1 MKKFFIRRVRT
12 AWRNISDLRNVS
24 PSRLLTGALATQAGL
39 ATRCL
44 PARLPF
50 HLMNRMLWPLT
61 AFWLSTVPAFS
72 AEEGEGVRQAQM
84 DFLEIVSKGGV
95 MMYPLALL
103 SMVAV
108 VLVLIYLLT
117 IRRNAVV
124 SDRFM
129 NAAEAM
135 IRKRDYLG
143 LIAYCHRQNESM
155 ARITQKTLDFF
166 TKYPSASFGEVREV
180 AEAEGSRQ
188 AGLLSSRITYLA
200 DIGSIAPM
208 VGLLGTVLGM
218 IKSFLNISA
227 GDVQGVR
234 QMELAEGVSEALIT
248 TAAGLAIGIPALVFY
263 SLFRGRVQKY
273 IAELEAASTHMMAL
287 LHSQVERQ
295 AAHGYASPAQR
306 HRDDYA
312 MPVPSPLGGDRPDLH
327 GI

>member
-1 MKKFFIRRVRT
+1 V
-12 AWRNISDLRNVS
+12 
-24 PSRLLTGALATQAGL
+24 G
-39 ATRCL
+39 
-44 PARLPF
+44 
-50 HLMNRMLWPLT
+50 
-61 AFWLSTVPAFS
+61 
-72 AEEGEGVRQAQM
+72 
-84 DFLEIVSKGGV
+84 
-95 MMYPLALL
+95 
-103 SMVAV
+103 V
-108 VLVLIYLLT
+108 VLVLLYLLT

-218 IKSFLNISA
+218 IKSFMQISG

-234 QMELAEGVSEALIT
+234 QMGLAEGVSEALIT
-248 TAAGLAIGIPALVFY
+248 TAAGLMIGIPALVFY

-273 IAELEAASTHMMAL
+273 IAELEAAATHLMAL
-287 LHSQVERQ
+287 LHTQVEHQLPGERES
-295 AAHGYASPAQR
+295 YSPNR
-306 HRDDYA
+306 HVHEDYA
-312 MPVPSPLGGDRPDLH
+312 MPVPSPLGGNRPDLH

>member
-1 MKKFFIRRVRT
+1 MKRF
-12 AWRNISDLRNVS
+12 S
-24 PSRLLTGALATQAGL
+24 
-39 ATRCL
+39 
-44 PARLPF
+44 
-50 HLMNRMLWPLT
+50 
-61 AFWLSTVPAFS
+61 FS
-72 AEEGEGVRQAQM
+72 AAAMFCSVAAAAAQGTGEAAAINQTN
-84 DFLEIVSKGGV
+84 FLKIIQDGGI
-95 MMYPLALL
+95 MMFPLALI
-103 SMVAV
+103 SVIGV
-108 VLVLIYLLT
+108 VLVLLYLLT

-143 LIAYCHRQNESM
+143 LVAYCHRQNESM
-155 ARITQKTLDFF
+155 ARVTQKTLDFF
-166 TKYPSASFGEVREV
+166 TKYPSASFGDVREV

-218 IKSFLNISA
+218 IKSFMQISG

-234 QMELAEGVSEALIT
+234 QMGLAGGVSEALIT
-248 TAAGLAIGIPALVFY
+248 TAAGLVIGIPALVFY
-263 SLFRGRVQKY
+263 SFFRGRVQKY
-273 IAELEAASTHMMAL
+273 IAELEAAATHLMAL
-287 LHSQVERQ
+287 LHTQVE
-295 AAHGYASPAQR
+295 HQR
-306 HRDDYA
+306 PPERENYPPSHRSREDYA

>member
-1 MKKFFIRRVRT
+1 MKCFTFST
-12 AWRNISDLRNVS
+12 AALFSGVLSVS
-24 PSRLLTGALATQAGL
+24 AQETTEATTLNQ
-39 ATRCL
+39 T
-44 PARLPF
+44 
-50 HLMNRMLWPLT
+50 N
-61 AFWLSTVPAFS
+61 
-72 AEEGEGVRQAQM
+72 
-84 DFLEIVSKGGV
+84 FLEIVAAGGI
-95 MMYPLALL
+95 MMYPLALI
-103 SMVAV
+103 SVVGV
-108 VLVLIYLLT
+108 VLILLYLLT

-129 NAAEAM
+129 NTAEAM

-143 LIAYCHRQNESM
+143 LVAFCHRQNESM
-155 ARITQKTLDFF
+155 ARVTQKTLDFF
-166 TKYPSASFGEVREV
+166 TKYPSASFGEVREI

-218 IKSFLNISA
+218 IKSFLQISG

-248 TAAGLAIGIPALVFY
+248 TAAGLMIGIPALVFY

-273 IAELEAASTHMMAL
+273 IAELEAAATHLMAL
-287 LHSQVERQ
+287 LHTQVEHQKPSEREI
-295 AAHGYASPAQR
+295 HGTSQR
-306 HRDDYA
+306 TREDYA

>member
-1 MKKFFIRRVRT
+1 MKCCHFS
-12 AWRNISDLRNVS
+12 A
-24 PSRLLTGALATQAGL
+24 AGL
-39 ATRCL
+39 ILSASIASAAEAAT
-44 PARLPF
+44 A
-50 HLMNRMLWPLT
+50 
-61 AFWLSTVPAFS
+61 ADATVVPK
-72 AEEGEGVRQAQM
+72 QM
-84 DFLEIVSKGGV
+84 DFLEIVVAGGI

-103 SMVAV
+103 SVVGV
-108 VLVLIYLLT
+108 VLVFIYLLT

-129 NAAEAM
+129 DAAEAM

-143 LIAYCHRQNESM
+143 LIAYCHRQNECM
-155 ARITQKTLDFF
+155 ARVTQKTLDFL
-166 TKYPSASFGEVREV
+166 TKYPMASFGGVREV

-218 IKSFLNISA
+218 IKSFLEISS

-234 QMELAEGVSEALIT
+234 QMGLAEGVSEALIT
-248 TAAGLAIGIPALVFY
+248 TAAGLMIGIPALVFY
-263 SLFRGRVQKY
+263 SIFRGRVQKY
-273 IAELEAASTHMMAL
+273 IAELEAAATHLMAL

-295 AAHGYASPAQR
+295 QSSPAYTPAQR
-306 HRDDYA
+306 AREDYA
-312 MPVPSPLGGDRPDLH
+312 MPVPSPLGGDRQDLH

>member
-1 MKKFFIRRVRT
+1 MNCRHL
-12 AWRNISDLRNVS
+12 SL
-24 PSRLLTGALATQAGL
+24 AGL
-39 ATRCL
+39 LLSASIA
-44 PARLPF
+44 PA
-50 HLMNRMLWPLT
+50 
-61 AFWLSTVPAFS
+61 AEAISEPAS
-72 AEEGEGVRQAQM
+72 GQL
-84 DFLEIVSKGGV
+84 DFLEIVAAGGV

-103 SMVAV
+103 SVVGV

-129 NAAEAM
+129 DAAEAM

-143 LIAYCHRQNESM
+143 LVAYCHRQNECM
-155 ARITQKTLDFF
+155 ARVTQKTLDFL
-166 TKYPSASFGEVREV
+166 TKYPMASFGGVREV

-218 IKSFLNISA
+218 IKSFLQVSS
-227 GDVQGVR
+227 GDVTGVR

-248 TAAGLAIGIPALVFY
+248 TAAGLMIGIPALVFY

-273 IAELEAASTHMMAL
+273 IAELEAAATHLMAL

-295 AAHGYASPAQR
+295 QPHVAYTPTQR
-306 HRDDYA
+306 TREDYA
-312 MPVPSPLGGDRPDLH
+312 MPVPSPMGVERHDIQ

>member
-1 MKKFFIRRVRT
+1 MKCFTFST
-12 AWRNISDLRNVS
+12 AA
-24 PSRLLTGALATQAGL
+24 LLCGALTASAQATAEA
-39 ATRCL
+39 ATTKQT
-44 PARLPF
+44 
-50 HLMNRMLWPLT
+50 N
-61 AFWLSTVPAFS
+61 
-72 AEEGEGVRQAQM
+72 
-84 DFLEIVSKGGV
+84 FLEIVAAGGV
-95 MMYPLALL
+95 MMYPLALI
-103 SMVAV
+103 SVVGV
-108 VLVLIYLLT
+108 VLILLYLLT

-143 LIAYCHRQNESM
+143 LVAYCHRQNESM
-155 ARITQKTLDFF
+155 ARVTQKTLDFF

-218 IKSFLNISA
+218 IKSFLQISG
-227 GDVQGVR
+227 GDVHGVR

-248 TAAGLAIGIPALVFY
+248 TAAGLMIGIPALVFY

-273 IAELEAASTHMMAL
+273 IAELEAAATHLMAL
-287 LHSQVERQ
+287 LHTQVEHQKPVERES
-295 AAHGYASPAQR
+295 HSSSQR
-306 HRDDYA
+306 TRADYA

>member
-1 MKKFFIRRVRT
+1 MKCFTF
-12 AWRNISDLRNVS
+12 
-24 PSRLLTGALATQAGL
+24 
-39 ATRCL
+39 
-44 PARLPF
+44 
-50 HLMNRMLWPLT
+50 
-61 AFWLSTVPAFS
+61 STVAMLCGVAS
-72 AEEGEGVRQAQM
+72 ASAQGAAEAATLKQAN
-84 DFLEIVSKGGV
+84 FLEIIQAGGV
-95 MMYPLALL
+95 MMFPLALI
-103 SMVAV
+103 SVIGV
-108 VLVLIYLLT
+108 VLVLLYLLT

-143 LIAYCHRQNESM
+143 LVAYCHRQNESM
-155 ARITQKTLDFF
+155 ARVTQKTLDFF

-218 IKSFLNISA
+218 IKSFMEIA
-227 GDVQGVR
+227 GGDIQGVR
-234 QMELAEGVSEALIT
+234 QMGLAEGVSEALIT

-273 IAELEAASTHMMAL
+273 IAELEAAATHLMAL
-287 LHSQVERQ
+287 LHTQVEHQ
-295 AAHGYASPAQR
+295 KPAELETYAPSQR
-306 HRDDYA
+306 TREDYG
-312 MPVPSPLGGDRPDLH
+312 MPVPSPLGGERPDLH